1 MEDWVAYLE
10 LAFCTKYSLLNC
22 LHTVRLKDYY
32 ILFNALPVL
41 KKQFVVRAF
50 SNYAPRFMNVLPQTL
65 ERLQFLNSLSPTAE
79 NPPVLGWVLNWCIDC
94 FHYLFFFQYSFRLL
108 FGVFFFGGGFWVFF
122 WGVAVS
128 LRYHYC
134 AMSMTCT
141 WKMED
146 GRSACIQSSSP
157 SISLLQETRI
167 AVLG

>member
-94 FHYLFFFQYSFRLL
+94 FHYLFFLQYFFRLF
-108 FGVFFFGGGFWVFF
+108 FGVVGFFLRCLFDTITAPWAWLVHGRWALCMYTIIISIDQSLAGNSYRRTWIRVQQR
-122 WGVAVS
+122 GV
-128 LRYHYC
+128 
-134 AMSMTCT
+134 T
-141 WKMED
+141 
-146 GRSACIQSSSP
+146 
-157 SISLLQETRI
+157 
-167 AVLG
+167 